1 MIVNKSYQI
10 VYKSYKNLAKV
21 TNNDNSIVKNYQ

>member
-10 VYKSYKNLAKV
+10 VYKSYKNLVKV
-21 TNNDNSIVKNYQ
+21 TNNENSIVKSYQ